1 MRSSGVPNF
10 PDPTPSG
17 NFNLHPGPGGVDPL
31 SPAFSAA
38 LPKCQKLHPLPGG
51 LPSPGQATHPSKQA
65 LAQALRV
72 SQCMRSHGVS
82 WFPDPRTSV
91 PSDAVPAR
99 YRLIVDESGAILAI
113 PYVPPQA
120 GPAYWQAAAACGIGS
135 GNTVSETRCASRSV
149 WSGRFRWSGR
159 KDTSVARALK
169 SETVAKPLGAYNPMH
184 RGAQKESK
192 WATASI
198 PSA

>member
-51 LPSPGQATHPSKQA
+51 LPSPGQAMHPSAPAMARMLK
-65 LAQALRV
+65 L
-72 SQCMRSHGVS
+72 SECMRQHGVS
-82 WFPDPRTSV
+82 GFPDPRTSV

-113 PYVPPQA
+113 PYVPPRPGRRIGKRPPRVGSGLATRSVRRAAPRARFGQDGFG
-120 GPAYWQAAAACGIGS
+120 GPAGR
-135 GNTVSETRCASRSV
+135 TLRS
-149 WSGRFRWSGR
+149 
-159 KDTSVARALK
+159 
-169 SETVAKPLGAYNPMH
+169 LGL
-184 RGAQKESK
+184 
-192 WATASI
+192 
-198 PSA
+198 